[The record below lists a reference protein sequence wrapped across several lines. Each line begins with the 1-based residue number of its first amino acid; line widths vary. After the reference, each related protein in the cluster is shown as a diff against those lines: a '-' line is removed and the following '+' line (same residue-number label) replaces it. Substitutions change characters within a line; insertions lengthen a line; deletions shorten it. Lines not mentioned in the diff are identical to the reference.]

1 MRPRTV
7 PPVVLPPPV
16 ASPEIG
22 TMFTRF
28 FALDFHDETQDG
40 PFNGV
45 VMSFY
50 FCLFSLLPDVASGTV
65 RINIAFATLRIRFG
79 EEEKRVVI
87 RAKALLATCSE
98 VAVFS
103 EAGRFTFISTGYD
116 IIWVIHV
123 DLVNIFGVCRATINL
138 TVYFWQE
145 DEQQE
150 FQEKEAHLDNEDD
163 LVDESLKMDEPE
175 TGSLAD
181 AASDQ
186 QDQQKLEVEMEEQ
199 HLRATEK
206 KEQQHN
212 PRRTYHNQRGAT
224 RGGGGRRG
232 YANGRGGRGGGG
244 GYQNGR
250 SQYYDSGYYPRNYYN
265 TRGRGGRSSGSAV
278 YTNHG
283 GHTSANVELDT
294 SA

>member
-7 PPVVLPPPV
+7 PPVVLPPLV

-22 TMFTRF
+22 TMFARF

-40 PFNGV
+40 PFDGV
-45 VMSFY
+45 VAFCTGGQRTTKQMHPQQAIMSFY
-50 FCLFSLLPDVASGTV
+50 FCLFSLLPDVASGIV

-103 EAGRFTFISTGYD
+103 E
-116 IIWVIHV
+116 
-123 DLVNIFGVCRATINL
+123 
-138 TVYFWQE
+138 
-145 DEQQE
+145 
-150 FQEKEAHLDNEDD
+150 
-163 LVDESLKMDEPE
+163 DEPE

-199 HLRATEK
+199 HLRAIEK